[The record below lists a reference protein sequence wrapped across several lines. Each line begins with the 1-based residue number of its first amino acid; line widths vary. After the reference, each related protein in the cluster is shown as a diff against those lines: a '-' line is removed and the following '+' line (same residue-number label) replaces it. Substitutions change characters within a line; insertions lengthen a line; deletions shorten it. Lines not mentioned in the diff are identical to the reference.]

1 MRTVLKGLNG
11 PIIVNGKPYNNVMPP
26 QEFTDDQV
34 ADVLT
39 YVMNTWGNSDGT
51 VSADE
56 VKRIRR
62 AGQ

>member
-1 MRTVLKGLNG
+1 MRTVLKGLSG
-11 PIIVNGKPYNNVMPP
+11 PITVNGKPYNNVMPP

-39 YVMNTWGNSDGT
+39 YVMNSWGNASGS
-51 VSADE
+51 VSSDE

>member
-1 MRTVLKGLNG
+1 MRTVLKGLSG
-11 PIIVNGKPYNNVMPP
+11 PITVNGKPYNNVMPP

-39 YVMNTWGNSDGT
+39 YVMNSWGNAYGS
-51 VSADE
+51 VSSDE

>member
-1 MRTVLKGLNG
+1 
-11 PIIVNGKPYNNVMPP
+11 MPP

-39 YVMNTWGNSDGT
+39 YVMNSWGNASGS
-51 VSADE
+51 VSSDE